1 VSEGEG
7 KVGQESKSE
16 GGDDNDGPVLHL
28 CVGVGHGDSAHG
40 GICAS
45 AAGDGELRD
54 GADDGKVVEGD
65 GQGRDGDGG
74 AQRKRDFH
82 QYFFYFSFSRTQALL
97 LFQNIRYLLYIL
109 IKFCRANERYISMA
123 A

>member
-1 VSEGEG
+1 MSEGEG

-40 GICAS
+40 GICSS

-74 AQRKRDFH
+74 AQRKREISTTI
-82 QYFFYFSFSRTQALL
+82 FFF
-97 LFQNIRYLLYIL
+97 FQQNTSSLVVSEHSVFIVYPY
-109 IKFCRANERYISMA
+109 
-123 A
+123 